1 MEAFSDGVIAILITV
16 MVLELR
22 IPHGTTWSALGD
34 SLPVLL
40 TYVLSFVYLGIY
52 WNNHHHMLMATE
64 RVSGL
69 VLWANLH
76 LLFWLSLIPF
86 TTGWLGENEFAAT
99 PAAAYGIVLL
109 AASLAYFALQ
119 AAIIHGQGRASTLAI
134 AIGRDFKGKVSPL
147 LYTLGIGLAVV
158 NRWLSLA
165 VYVAVALMWLVPDR
179 RVERTLAAAGAARQ
193 SPDAPP
199 DS

>member
-1 MEAFSDGVIAILITV
+1 MEAFSDAVIAILITV

-40 TYVLSFVYLGIY
+40 TYLLSFVYLGIY
-52 WNNHHHMLMATE
+52 WNNHHHLLMATE

-109 AASLAYFALQ
+109 AASLAYLALQ
-119 AAIIHGQGRASTLAI
+119 GAIIRTQGGSSRLAL
-134 AIGRDFKGKVSPL
+134 AIGRDLKGKVSTL
-147 LYTLGIGLAVV
+147 LYALGIGLAIV
-158 NRWLSLA
+158 NRWLSVA
-165 VYVAVALMWLVPDR
+165 MYVIAALMWLIPDR
-179 RVERTLAAAGAARQ
+179 RVERTFTAAGR

-199 DS
+199 EP

>member
-1 MEAFSDGVIAILITV
+1 MEAFSDAVIAILITI

-34 SLPVLL
+34 SVPVLL

-52 WNNHHHMLMATE
+52 WNNHHHMVMATE
-64 RVSGL
+64 SVSGL

-119 AAIIHGQGRASTLAI
+119 TAIIREQGKASTLAI
-134 AIGRDFKGKVSPL
+134 AIGRDLKGKASPL

-165 VYVAVALMWLVPDR
+165 IYVAVALAWLVPDR
-179 RVERTLAAAGAARQ
+179 RVERTLAAAPRR
-193 SPDAPP
+193 SPGAPP
-199 DS
+199 ES

>member
-34 SLPVLL
+34 SIPVLL

-52 WNNHHHMLMATE
+52 WNNHHHLLMAAE
-64 RVSGL
+64 RVNGL

-86 TTGWLGENEFAAT
+86 ATGWLGENEFAAT

-109 AASLAYFALQ
+109 AAALAYFALQ
-119 AAIIHGQGRASTLAI
+119 GAIIHVQGRTSALAL
-134 AIGRDFKGKVSPL
+134 AVGRDLKGKMSPL
-147 LYTLGIGLAVV
+147 LYALGIGLAFV
-158 NRWLSLA
+158 NRWLSVA
-165 VYVAVALMWLVPDR
+165 VYVIVALMWLIPDR
-179 RVERTLAAAGAARQ
+179 RVERTLTGAPSR

-199 DS
+199 EP